1 MRLLNIILLLTT
13 LITFNVNS
21 TPVDSTLNK
30 YILKLKEIS
39 TKVEQNGPIVE
50 KRKSIKVTKYKS
62 IIPIKIITK
71 TNKTSTIK
79 KEDKKES
86 LKQPT
91 KEKGINIFNYLV
103 TASIVTILV
112 FLIIKIPKIIRSQRK
127 ITENKIINTNVK
139 EIKFNIKR

>member
-1 MRLLNIILLLTT
+1 M
-13 LITFNVNS
+13 S
-21 TPVDSTLNK
+21 A
-30 YILKLKEIS
+30 
-39 TKVEQNGPIVE
+39 KVEQNGPIVE
-50 KRKSIKVTKYKS
+50 NRKSIKVTKS
-62 IIPIKIITK
+62 ITPIKINITK
-71 TNKTSTIK
+71 NNKTSPIK
-79 KEDKKES
+79 KEDKKECLES

-139 EIKFNIKR
+139 EIKFNIKREV